1 MKVNFIFCY
10 YNYTKLYKNIIYKKK
25 LYNNVINMQSNID
38 KYPPINPYANTR
50 WSGPLPH
57 VGVQPMQYDPTV
69 SWNNPSAVR
78 AMHWDPTENWNSGIP
93 ASSLYAMEMYKS
105 RPFEFYD
112 QLTYPSGNAGRRASR
127 RAGSRA
133 RKHIHRRGRTHT
145 HAHKK
150 YSRRRH

>member
-1 MKVNFIFCY
+1 
-10 YNYTKLYKNIIYKKK
+10 
-25 LYNNVINMQSNID
+25 MQSNID

-69 SWNNPSAVR
+69 SWNNPSSFR
-78 AMHWDPTENWNSGIP
+78 PMDWDPTVNWNSNIP
-93 ASSLYAMEMYKS
+93 KSSLYAKEMRKS
-105 RPFEFYD
+105 RPFGFYD
-112 QLTYPSGNAGRRASR
+112 QLTYEPSRAGNRSRAGRRAGR
-127 RAGSRA
+127 RAGTRG